1 MVKLFR
7 IRILSECLR
16 EGFSEPEVGKDVSVR
31 YRRRAQRKVE
41 PRHTSFW
48 KDVFFGRERRMIKLY
63 NSKTLK
69 TEEFVPLKEGQVS
82 MYVCGPTV
90 YNHAHI
96 GNARPM
102 VVFDVLKRLFEA
114 EGYKVTYVS
123 NFTDVDDKII
133 NRAAQENTTE
143 AEIARTYIDAYQNVR
158 KMLNTELPDI
168 TPRVTETMPEI
179 ISFIDELVKSGHA
192 YEIDGDVYFSVES
205 VPTYGEI
212 SHQNLD
218 QLEAGARIETNDQ
231 KKNPYDFALWK
242 KTDTGIKWNSP
253 WGEGRPGWHT
263 ECVVMIN
270 DNLGPKIDI
279 HGGGMDLKFPH
290 HENEAAQQEALHGN
304 SLANYWIHNAM
315 VNINGEKMSKSLGNT
330 LWAKDVVEKL
340 GVNLTRWLISSV
352 HYRKELNFSD
362 ETIETARKEL
372 DKVLNP
378 LKQADV
384 KAALAGASFDDSFDE
399 ELYRSFLDQMDDD
412 LNTPNAYSVIF
423 EAVKKLNQS
432 LRQREIDFIAVGRYR
447 NAVEKMLKVL
457 GITVEKPEV
466 TEEDKELFAKWNAAK
481 KEKDF
486 AQADIYR
493 GKLTERGL
501 L

>member
-1 MVKLFR
+1 
-7 IRILSECLR
+7 
-16 EGFSEPEVGKDVSVR
+16 
-31 YRRRAQRKVE
+31 
-41 PRHTSFW
+41 
-48 KDVFFGRERRMIKLY
+48 MIKLY

-69 TEEFVPLKEGQVS
+69 VEEFKPIEEGKVS

-90 YNHAHI
+90 YNYAHI

-102 VVFDVLKRLFEA
+102 IVFDVLKRLFEA
-114 EGYKVTYVS
+114 EGYQVKYVS

-133 NRAAQENTTE
+133 NKAAEE
-143 AEIARTYIDAYQNVR
+143 GVGEDLIANRYIKAYQDLR
-158 KMLNTELPDI
+158 KQLNTELPDV
-168 TPRVTETMPEI
+168 TPRVTETMDQI
-179 ISFIDELVKSGHA
+179 ITFIDGLVKSGHA
-192 YEIDGDVYFSVES
+192 YQAGGDVYFSVDS

-212 SHQNLD
+212 SHQNMD
-218 QLEAGARIETNDQ
+218 QLEVGASERVDVENE

-242 KTDTGIKWNSP
+242 KTDKGIKWNSP

-270 DNLGPKIDI
+270 DNLGEMIDI

-304 SLANYWIHNAM
+304 SLANYWVHNAM

-330 LWAKDVVEKL
+330 MWAKDVIDQL
-340 GVNLTRWLISSV
+340 GTNLTRWLVSSV

-372 DKVLNP
+372 EKVMNP
-378 LKQADV
+378 LRQADI
-384 KAALAGASFDDSFDE
+384 KAALAGVELSNDYDSSA
-399 ELYRSFLDQMDDD
+399 YRAFLDCMDDD
-412 LNTPNAYSVIF
+412 MNTPNAYTVIF
-423 EAVKKLNQS
+423 ETVKKLNS
-432 LRQREIDFIAVGRYR
+432 GIRKREIDWDTLGKER
-447 NAVEKMLKVL
+447 NAIEKMLNVL
-457 GITVEKPEV
+457 GITVEKPEI
-466 TEEDKELFAKWNAAK
+466 TEEDKTYFKEWNQAK

-486 AQADIYR
+486 AKADEYR
-493 GKLTERGL
+493 EKLMARGL